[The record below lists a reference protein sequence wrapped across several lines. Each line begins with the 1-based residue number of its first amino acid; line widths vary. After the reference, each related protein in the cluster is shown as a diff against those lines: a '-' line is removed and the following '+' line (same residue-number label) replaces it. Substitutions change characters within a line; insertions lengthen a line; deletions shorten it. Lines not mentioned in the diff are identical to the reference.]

1 MEIGEVLSENT
12 AKVIYENGQQ
22 YRPMGSSAC
31 QCSSSKID
39 CFATGRQII
48 FYHYGKDPDKEI
60 HLFLNLDLDHGLF
73 VIVSH
78 RVSQI
83 ELLHYGK
90 HGLVFCKRFV

>member
-1 MEIGEVLSENT
+1 M
-12 AKVIYENGQQ
+12 K
-22 YRPMGSSAC
+22 MGSNIVLWAVVPVNVHPLKS
-31 QCSSSKID
+31 IV
-39 CFATGRQII
+39 FATGRQII

-60 HLFLNLDLDHGLF
+60 HVFLNLDLDHGLF